1 MVGRLDRNLR
11 QGHRAEL
18 EGIDLLR
25 PFCAVAP
32 VPQTEDVGFDA
43 VATLLRTDGRFFY
56 AEDSFCV
63 QFKARSVR
71 EIELTPHEYAWF
83 HSLSMPLFIGSVDI
97 ASKEVELFTTHR
109 LAGHP
114 NTRNFTSATMCLD
127 PGQNSLDGDRMRL
140 WLGAPVLRW
149 TPQEAEDPEF
159 QTLAYRVLKQW
170 NTTEYVNLGLR
181 RIRTKRQLWEWRTN
195 EVPGPGHMTAMAG
208 PDELVQDLEAAI
220 PYLMKIATHLF
231 SRDIG
236 EGVPL
241 EILGFYLLSNWIHEQ
256 NVPDTKVLVQMMG
269 HKLGVYNDD
278 FRLEL
283 KIEKTNATESDQQGG
298 HVHES

>member
-1 MVGRLDRNLR
+1 MAARLGRNLR

-43 VATLLRTDGRFFY
+43 VATLLRTDGPFFY
-56 AEDSFCV
+56 AEDSFYV

-71 EIELTPHEYAWF
+71 EIELKPHEYVWF
-83 HSLSMPLFIGSVDI
+83 HSLSMPLFIGSVNI
-97 ASKEVELFTTHR
+97 ASKEVELFTTHW

-127 PGQNSLDGDRMRL
+127 PGQTSLNGECMRL
-140 WLGAPVLRW
+140 SLGTPVLRW
-149 TPQEAEDPEF
+149 TPQEAEATEF
-159 QTLAYRVLKQW
+159 QALAYTVLKQW
-170 NTTEYVNLGLR
+170 NTTEYLNLALR
-181 RIRTKRQLWEWRTN
+181 HIRTKRQLWEWRTN
-195 EVPGPGHMTAMAG
+195 EVPGPGHMAAMAG
-208 PDELVQDLEAAI
+208 PDELVRDLEAAV
-220 PYLMKIATHLF
+220 PYLMKIADHLF

-241 EILGFYLLSNWIHEQ
+241 EILGFYLLSNWIHKQ
-256 NVPDTKVLVQMMG
+256 NVPDTKVLVQLME
-269 HKLGVYNDD
+269 HKLGVHNDG

-283 KIEKTNATESDQQGG
+283 KIERTNATESDEQDG